1 MRKNGIKV
9 AALNVGLR
17 GGRNYRAWIM
27 KYEFRAVT
35 SRLSPFIIQ
44 NSYFIIHHS

>member
-1 MRKNGIKV
+1 MREYGIKI

-17 GGRNYRAWIM
+17 GARNYRASIM

-35 SRLSPFIIQ
+35 SSRSSFIIQ
-44 NSYFIIHHS
+44 NSYFIIRHS